1 MDGSNQQHKEDA
13 APPPAPPTQAAAAA
27 PRDSTT
33 LDTSLESDD
42 APTVIE
48 KDANGFSYYPCRF
61 CGLTFNYMNTLRAH
75 ERVHDVAQPYK
86 CGQCGEAFHFACE
99 LEYHSQQHKDN
110 KGYACDCGRR
120 FFTYTEML
128 YHKHPEDGLTA
139 AREIMPEIMTSPS
152 TSAAAAAAAAVPPAL
167 QITDRDFPTPAFI
180 SEGYEPKHPMK
191 VYSDV
196 RSKPYIC
203 EYCSK
208 SYPDSRQLAT
218 HMYSHRGEKTFN
230 PRASRYMIGRQGIGY
245 TDRPS
250 YFLY

>member
-1 MDGSNQQHKEDA
+1 MDSVDQAKEEA
-13 APPPAPPTQAAAAA
+13 VVSPIQATQTSTTSHA

-33 LDTSLESDD
+33 LDTSLDSD

-48 KDANGFSYYPCRF
+48 KDAHGFTYYPCRF

-75 ERVHDVAQPYK
+75 ERIHDVAQPYK

-110 KGYACDCGRR
+110 KGYGCDCGRR

-128 YHKHPEDGLTA
+128 YHKHPEDGPTT
-139 AREIMPEIMTSPS
+139 RDTMPEIVTAPS
-152 TSAAAAAAAAVPPAL
+152 TSTLPPPPIPPL
-167 QITDRDFPTPAFI
+167 SDRDFPTPAFI
-180 SEGYEPKHPMK
+180 SEGFEPKHPMK

-196 RSKPYIC
+196 RSRPYIC

-230 PRASRYMIGRQGIGY
+230 PRASRYLMGRNGVGY
-245 TDRPS
+245 TDRQS
-250 YFLY
+250 HFLY

>member
-1 MDGSNQQHKEDA
+1 MEGGDQHKEET
-13 APPPAPPTQAAAAA
+13 APSPAPPTQGTTTSAA

-33 LDTSLESDD
+33 LDTSIDSD
-42 APTVIE
+42 AQTVIE

-75 ERVHDVAQPYK
+75 ERVHGDAQTYK

-99 LEYHSQQHKDN
+99 LEYHSKQHKEST
-110 KGYACDCGRR
+110 GYACDCGRR

-128 YHKHPEDGLTA
+128 YHKHPEDGPI
-139 AREIMPEIMTSPS
+139 REMPEVSAAPS
-152 TSAAAAAAAAVPPAL
+152 TSVAHHPTPL
-167 QITDRDFPTPAFI
+167 ITDRDFPTPAYAT
-180 SEGYEPKHPMK
+180 EGYEPKHPLK

-196 RSKPYIC
+196 RSRPYIC

-218 HMYSHRGEKTFN
+218 HMYSHRGEKIFN
-230 PRASRYMIGRQGIGY
+230 PRASRYMIGRQGVGY
-245 TDRPS
+245 TDRTS
-250 YFLY
+250 FLY

>member
-1 MDGSNQQHKEDA
+1 DQNRSMDSADQHKEQA
-13 APPPAPPTQAAAAA
+13 APSPAPPKVSSAP

-33 LDTSLESDD
+33 LDTSLDSD

-128 YHKHPEDGLTA
+128 YHKHPEDGPA
-139 AREIMPEIMTSPS
+139 KEMPELMTAPS
-152 TSAAAAAAAAVPPAL
+152 TSAALPSFLPPAL
-167 QITDRDFPTPAFI
+167 TITDRDFPTPAFI

-196 RSKPYIC
+196 RSRPYIC

-230 PRASRYMIGRQGIGY
+230 PRASRYMMGRQGVGY
-245 TDRPS
+245 VDRPS
-250 YFLY
+250 HFLY